1 MICTKYCPDRFSFH
15 IDYYPAHKDCQ
26 DQGPFPQHIAYGC
39 ILPRWDSLL
48 RSVSCPT
55 SAHVTELIMNAY
67 LQNLWYADTCSSVAM
82 ILIIGAVAFLIQT
95 LLYHQ
100 KNPVI
105 AQVAV
110 R

>member
-1 MICTKYCPDRFSFH
+1 MGRLITQCELLHAANVTK
-15 IDYYPAHKDCQ
+15 
-26 DQGPFPQHIAYGC
+26 
-39 ILPRWDSLL
+39 
-48 RSVSCPT
+48 
-55 SAHVTELIMNAY
+55 LIVNAY
-67 LQNLWYADTCSSVAM
+67 LQNLWYADTRSSVAM
-82 ILIIGAVAFLIQT
+82 TLITEAVAFLIQT